1 MSVLERNA
9 VTVTGQ
15 GDKPLIFLHGYA
27 CDQTMWR
34 YIAPKFEADRR
45 VVLYD
50 HTGSGRSDLKAY
62 DKHKYAGLN
71 GFADDLIEICEAL
84 HLTGADV
91 VGHSVGGMIALLAAK
106 KRPDLFDRVML
117 LGASA
122 CYLNL
127 PPEYLGGFDRAG
139 VDELLAF
146 LEINLEAWS
155 AHLAPMV
162 MANAERPELTDELQ
176 SYFVRNDPDIAHH
189 FAKVIFLSDHRAE
202 VAGIAA
208 RSLVIQCNDDIIA
221 PATAGAFLH
230 AVLPQSDLVVLDT
243 QGHYPH
249 LSAPAKVTETLSAW
263 LGTSRALA
271 A

>member
-1 MSVLERNA
+1 MADALFERELDRALRDDLADDTRTTFVPATDGFPLGATVVRARDRARGVVVLAPATGVRRRYYA
-9 VTVTGQ
+9 AFQRWLAGQ
-15 GDKPLIFLHGYA
+15 GFDVVTFDYRGIGDSRPPSLAGFHARMHHWGERDLAGV
-27 CDQTMWR
+27 
-34 YIAPKFEADRR
+34 IAFVERELAPSS
-45 VVLYD
+45 L
-50 HTGSGRSDLKAY
+50 L
-62 DKHKYAGLN
+62 L
-71 GFADDLIEICEAL
+71 
-84 HLTGADV
+84 

-189 FAKVIFLSDHRAE
+189 FAKVIFLSDHRA
-202 VAGIAA
+202 
-208 RSLVIQCNDDIIA
+208 
-221 PATAGAFLH
+221 
-230 AVLPQSDLVVLDT
+230 
-243 QGHYPH
+243 
-249 LSAPAKVTETLSAW
+249 
-263 LGTSRALA
+263 
-271 A
+271 